1 MSPLPSPPRQPWG
14 ACGFKYGTG
23 ECVVLFIHQ
32 EKGALVLVLNPL
44 GRVWVA
50 ATTKGAFGSHHTT
63 KGVCFVVYITEYG
76 AWVSGQPRKGCV
88 GLTESP
94 KRVRLVFVAP
104 AGSALQHESS
114 LYRAPSTKN
123 NYSDPWKGLR
133 LWVNKHES
141 EITLHF
147 MLFRVLWMEMAVD
160 DDVVDVVNLL
170 NLLHLFFISVVV

>member
-76 AWVSGQPRKGCV
+76 AWVSGQPIKGCV

-104 AGSALQHESS
+104 AGCVRLS
-114 LYRAPSTKN
+114 YAPIRVRLV
-123 NYSDPWKGLR
+123 YKGQLGATFGSRDRTRVR
-133 LWVNKHES
+133 LV
-141 EITLHF
+141 
-147 MLFRVLWMEMAVD
+147 
-160 DDVVDVVNLL
+160 
-170 NLLHLFFISVVV
+170 